1 MRKKCAIRN
10 ILNLDCQVGKQKKN
24 VKINIDE
31 LSLNDLELLRIRT
44 KIGES
49 FDADV
54 KDICSN
60 HRYNLI

>member
-1 MRKKCAIRN
+1 MSKKCATGN

-24 VKINIDE
+24 VKINTDE

-49 FDADV
+49 FDTAV
-54 KDICSN
+54 KF
-60 HRYNLI
+60 

>member
-1 MRKKCAIRN
+1 MCSWEYFELR
-10 ILNLDCQVGKQKKN
+10 LSGGKQKKN

-49 FDADV
+49 FDTDV